1 MSFTI
6 TENFVTQFSSN
17 FHLLAQQS
25 KSRLEQYVYKRGAI
39 TGSSF
44 TEEVMAPAESQQIT
58 TRHGDT
64 PFQNVVQSR
73 RIADMSDHDWGEL
86 LDQMDKIK
94 MLADP
99 TSDYTRQGVA
109 ALNRRKDGVIIS
121 ALLGAART
129 NTGTTALPA
138 SQIIANGATGLTLA
152 KLRSAK
158 RKLDAAEQ
166 NDEAFF
172 EMMGYNQT
180 MQQPF
185 GNYGTPSYILAVSAG
200 QIDNLLGTTEATSQ
214 DFNSVKALV
223 SGSMDTFMG
232 FKFVRLPDSG
242 PSALPIAATIRSCI
256 AFAPKALA
264 FGTGADIMT
273 RVQERV
279 DKRFSVQ
286 VYAQMSVG
294 AVRREDLG
302 VVQIDCVET
311 A

>member
-6 TENFVTQFSSN
+6 TENFVTQWSSN

-25 KSRLEQYVYKRGAI
+25 RSRLEQFVSKRPAI
-39 TGSSF
+39 VGSSF
-44 TEEVMAPAESQQIT
+44 TEEVMASAEAQQIT

-73 RIADMSDHDWGEL
+73 RIADMKDYDWGEL
-86 LDQMDKIK
+86 VDQMDKIK

-109 ALNRRKDGVIIS
+109 ALNRWKDGTIVS

-138 SQIIANGATGLTLA
+138 GQIIANGGTGLTLA

-172 EMMGYNQT
+172 EMSGYNQT
-180 MQQPF
+180 QQAPF
-185 GNYGTPSYILAVSAG
+185 GNYATPSYVLVVSAG
-200 QIDNLLGTTEATSQ
+200 AIDNLLSTTEATSA
-214 DFNSVKALV
+214 DYNSVKALV
-223 SGSMDTFMG
+223 SGSIDTFMG

-242 PSALPIAATIRSCI
+242 PSALPIASTIRSLI
-256 AFAPKALA
+256 AYAPKALS
-264 FGTGADIMT
+264 FGTGADIVT
-273 RVQERV
+273 RMQERA

-286 VYAQMSVG
+286 VYASMSVG

-302 VVQIDCVET
+302 VVQIDVVES
-311 A
+311 